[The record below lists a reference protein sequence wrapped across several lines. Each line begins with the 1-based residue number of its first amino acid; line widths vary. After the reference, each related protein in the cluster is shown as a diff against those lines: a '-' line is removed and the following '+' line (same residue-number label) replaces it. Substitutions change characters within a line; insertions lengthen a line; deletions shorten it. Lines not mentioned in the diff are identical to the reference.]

1 MSGICLVLTGKTLAI
16 DLEILERYRPY
27 IDLVELRGDYLIPE
41 EQPMLYHFPKM
52 AGLPALLTMHSKE
65 NGGLFPGAE
74 AERIALLTRAFSNT
88 AARQPRFAY
97 VDISCDTDAPELE
110 KAARAGG
117 TRIVRSFHDFNG
129 TPSDLAARIRKLSR
143 VGDEIL
149 KAAVTPQTLDEVAFL
164 IQVANDFRNAEKI
177 FISMGKRGACTRILP
192 EQLGSAWTFAYAK
205 DIPGAKSSAPGQL
218 SPKELCEVYRFRE
231 IKEDTAVY
239 GILGWPLET
248 ASSPAIFNKVFAR
261 EQMNAVYIPFPCDSP
276 NGFMRLAELIK
287 VKGATVTVPHKKTML
302 PHLARLSEE
311 VRRTGACNTIVRGED
326 GWHGYNTDAPAFSG
340 SLLRYFD
347 REDLSG
353 MNVTIVGAG
362 AAAKAVA
369 GEVSRLGG
377 KALIVNRTLERA
389 QELASLYRFIAAALE
404 AGVEN
409 LIAGYSDL
417 IINATSAGMEPA
429 IENDPL
435 EMYTFKG
442 HEKVMDIIYKPE
454 QTRFLRRAARAGC
467 TTLNGYDMFIRQTRY
482 QFKHFFGKEYPLV

>member
-1 MSGICLVLTGKTLAI
+1 MSKICLVLTGKTLAI

-52 AGLPALLTMHSKE
+52 AGLPVLLTMHRKE
-65 NGGLFPGAE
+65 NGGFFPGTE
-74 AERIALLTRAFSNT
+74 TERIALLTHAFSNT
-88 AARQPRFAY
+88 AAWQPHFAY
-97 VDISCDTDAPELE
+97 VDIACDMDAPELE
-110 KAARAGG
+110 KAARSSG

-129 TPSDLAARIRKLSR
+129 TPADLAERIRKLSR

-149 KAAVTPQTLDEVAFL
+149 KAAVMPQTLDDVAFL
-164 IQVANDFRNAEKI
+164 IQAANDFRNAEKI
-177 FISMGKRGACTRILP
+177 FISMGKRGTCTRILS

-218 SPKELCEVYRFRE
+218 SPKELCEIYRFRE

-248 ASSPAIFNKVFAR
+248 VSSPAIFNKVFAR

-276 NGFMRLAELIK
+276 EGFMRLAELIK
-287 VKGATVTVPHKKTML
+287 VKGATVTVPYKKAVL
-302 PHLARLSEE
+302 SHLVRISEE
-311 VRRTGACNTIVRGED
+311 VRRTEACNTIVRRED
-326 GWHGYNTDAPAFSG
+326 GWHGYNTDAPAFSD
-340 SLLRYFD
+340 SMLRYFD
-347 REDLSG
+347 RKDLSG

-362 AAAKAVA
+362 GTAKAVA
-369 GEVSRLGG
+369 GEVSRLGAN
-377 KALIVNRTLERA
+377 ALIVNRTRERA
-389 QELASLYRFIAAALE
+389 QEIASLYRFTAAALE
-404 AGVEN
+404 AGVEK
-409 LIAGYSDL
+409 LIADYSDL
-417 IINATSAGMEPA
+417 IINATSVGMEPA

-435 EMYTFKG
+435 EMYAFKG

-454 QTRFLRRAARAGC
+454 QTRFLRRAAHAGC

-482 QFKHFFGKEYPLV
+482 QFKHFFGKEYSLV